1 MLRTH
6 RKCGIATNLMRQAHA
21 RMQESFGAV
30 YCSLHVRYT
39 NMAAFHLYS
48 QTLGYKIADIEKAY
62 YADGEDAYSMKCEFE
77 APKSKVV
84 LKKKVSKKKVT
95 SSAAVTSSSSNG
107 SASSS
112 SSASNV
118 VNTMMDE
125 LSVNETMDDLVSS
138 TADMTM
144 GDRGIEPQDTTAA
157 TSISN
162 NSNNSNNKTTT
173 DAGGEE
179 EEEG

>member
-1 MLRTH
+1 
-6 RKCGIATNLMRQAHA
+6 
-21 RMQESFGAV
+21 MQESFGAV

-95 SSAAVTSSSSNG
+95 SSAAVASSSSNG

-157 TSISN
+157 TSINN